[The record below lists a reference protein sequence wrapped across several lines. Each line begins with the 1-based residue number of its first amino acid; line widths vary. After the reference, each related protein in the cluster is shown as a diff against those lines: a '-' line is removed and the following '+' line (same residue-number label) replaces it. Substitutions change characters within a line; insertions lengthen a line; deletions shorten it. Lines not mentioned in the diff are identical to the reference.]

1 MYVYS
6 ALIWLEFV
14 GGSFFSLG
22 NSVSLFIRVCERER
36 DRERET
42 RTERSL
48 EFEREKISLQLT

>member
-6 ALIWLEFV
+6 AFIWLEFV

-22 NSVSLFIRVCERER
+22 NSVSLFIRVCVCE
-36 DRERET
+36 RERET